1 MNWLPFSVI
10 IQNKVINDSQQYVK
24 QVVKQHVSP
33 NILVDASVPSL
44 IKGRVNLFK
53 EKKYL

>member
-10 IQNKVINDSQQYVK
+10 IQNKVINDSQQYVE

-44 IKGRVNLFK
+44 IENLMLV
-53 EKKYL
+53 ERPC